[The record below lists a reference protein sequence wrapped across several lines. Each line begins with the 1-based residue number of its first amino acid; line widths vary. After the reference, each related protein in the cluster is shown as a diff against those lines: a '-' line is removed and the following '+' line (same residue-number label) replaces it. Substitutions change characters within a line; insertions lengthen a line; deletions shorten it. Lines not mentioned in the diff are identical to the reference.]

1 MMFLLTKS
9 RHLCRENSGMVHGA
23 GLVEPILVDVSLAS
37 MMGFAELSVT
47 FTAMGV
53 VVMVFP
59 SSGANA

>member
-1 MMFLLTKS
+1 MRL
-9 RHLCRENSGMVHGA
+9 NSGMVHGA